1 MSNGK
6 SAVLEEAFLEQ
17 ASRTTEPFRSEYDFE
32 PHGFHAAKGWMH
44 YVDEGDAAAE
54 TMLCVH
60 GNPSWSF
67 YYRPVIKAF
76 RDKYRVVAV
85 DNLGCGLSEKPQDFG
100 YTLKDHI
107 DNLEAL
113 VLALDLT
120 EITLVLHDWG
130 GAIGMG
136 FAVRHP
142 DRIAKVMLG
151 NTSAFHVKRLPL
163 RIAICRWPFFG
174 ALALRGFN
182 GFAKAATTMAVEKPM
197 TDLAKRGYLAP
208 YNSWHNRIAQHRFV
222 LDIPMK
228 PSHPTWDVLDQIDK
242 GLPLLKKKPMAIAW
256 GMKDWCFTLIF
267 LGGWRQRFPRAEVLE
282 IPDAGHYMWE
292 DASDVALPFLA
303 KFMEAGNAAPK
314 KKKR

>member
-1 MSNGK
+1 MTSGK
-6 SAVLEEAFLEQ
+6 SPMLEDAFLGQ
-17 ASRTTEPFRSEYDFE
+17 ARKTTESFRAEYDFE
-32 PHGFHAAKGWMH
+32 PRGFQTAKGWLH
-44 YVDEGDAAAE
+44 YVDEGDATAE
-54 TMLCVH
+54 PMLCVH

-76 RDKYRVVAV
+76 RDRHRVVAL

-100 YTLKDHI
+100 YTLKDHV

-113 VLALDLT
+113 VLSLDLKD
-120 EITLVLHDWG
+120 ITLVLHDWG

-142 DRIAKVMLG
+142 DRIAKIMLG
-151 NTSAFHVKRLPL
+151 NTAAFLVDRLPF
-163 RIAICRWPFFG
+163 RIAICRWPIFG
-174 ALALRGFN
+174 ALALRGLN

-197 TDLAKRGYLAP
+197 TAIAKRGYLAP

-228 PSHPTWDVLDQIDK
+228 PSHPTWDVIEAIDA
-242 GLPLLKKKPMAIAW
+242 GLTQLEDKPMAIAW
-256 GMKDWCFTLIF
+256 GMKDWCFSPVF
-267 LGGWRQRFPRAEVLE
+267 LEGWKQRFPKAEVLE

-292 DASDVALPFLA
+292 DAADVALPFLE
-303 KFMEAGNAAPK
+303 KFMDAESSPHTA
-314 KKKR
+314 